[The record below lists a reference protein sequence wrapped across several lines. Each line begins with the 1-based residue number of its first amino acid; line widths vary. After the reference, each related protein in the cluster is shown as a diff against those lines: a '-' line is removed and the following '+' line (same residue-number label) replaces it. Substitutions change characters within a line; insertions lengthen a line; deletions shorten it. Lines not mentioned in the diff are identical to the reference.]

1 MVEEEN
7 LCRHMEGQLM
17 NTTTCLEC
25 DRVFDLTNLTDSSE
39 WHYGHDCETNN
50 QHDDANET
58 SLCRNRDQQVTVN
71 HIEEISDTIYEVLKE
86 LSSGTSFSK
95 KPLDAGRFLS
105 NLDFYL
111 WECHRLYLG
120 DAQNTPTIKAI
131 LKVARKLKK
140 EMA

>member
-1 MVEEEN
+1 
-7 LCRHMEGQLM
+7 M
-17 NTTTCLEC
+17 NTDTTCLEC
-25 DRVFDLTNLTDSSE
+25 DKVFDLTNLTDSSE

-50 QHDDANET
+50 QYDDAETET
-58 SLCRNRDQQVTVN
+58 SLCTNRDQQVTVN

-120 DAQNTPTIKAI
+120 ESKDTPTIKAI